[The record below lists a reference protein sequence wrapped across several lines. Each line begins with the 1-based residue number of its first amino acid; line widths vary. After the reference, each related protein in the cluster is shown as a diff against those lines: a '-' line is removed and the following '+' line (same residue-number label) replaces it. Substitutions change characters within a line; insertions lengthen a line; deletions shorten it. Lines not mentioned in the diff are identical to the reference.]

1 MKLPNRYWTKKDG
14 QDVKKAKCF
23 DDLSK
28 VAMRVL
34 GRMPQPVGEVC
45 GPITS
50 GGLGSR
56 EKNLAAFLK
65 TIDELLAQ
73 GKTIFD
79 QLPFEEKLYQFT
91 QAKWYQGGLQ
101 LLNEFYMPIFKSGL
115 IDTFYFMPLW
125 HTSMGA
131 KWEHEKAEE
140 LGIRIVYL

>member
-1 MKLPNRYWTKKDG
+1 MKLPNRYWTKKDV

-23 DDLSK
+23 GDLSK

-34 GRMPQPVGEVC
+34 GRMPQPVGEIC

-65 TIDELLAQ
+65 AIDELRAQ

-79 QLPFEEKLYQFT
+79 QIPFEEKLYEFT
-91 QAKWYQGGLQ
+91 QANWYRGGLQ
-101 LLNEFYMPIFKSGL
+101 LLEEFYLPLFKSGL
-115 IDTFYFMPLW
+115 IEVFYFMPLW

-131 KWEHEKAEE
+131 TWEHKMGLE
-140 LGIRIVYL
+140 LGIKIVYL